1 LTRWEIIGYNR
12 INNEGERNMKQYE
25 VVISESL
32 AKWIKVE
39 ATSEEEAIKKVQEGY
54 WSEDDVVK
62 EDRLD
67 SSVEGAEEVTE

>member
-1 LTRWEIIGYNR
+1 MSNESLNT
-12 INNEGERNMKQYE
+12 NEGERNMKQYE

-39 ATSEEEAIKKVQEGY
+39 ATSEEEAIQKVQQGY

-67 SSVEGAEEVTE
+67 SSVEGAEEVVE

>member
-1 LTRWEIIGYNR
+1 
-12 INNEGERNMKQYE
+12 MKTYE
-25 VVISESL
+25 VVMSESL

-39 ATSEEEAIKKVQEGY
+39 ADNEEAAVEKVKQGY

-67 SSVEGAEEVTE
+67 CSVEGVEEVIE

>member
-1 LTRWEIIGYNR
+1 LDAFTTK
-12 INNEGERNMKQYE
+12 GENMTKTYE

-32 AKWIKVE
+32 AKWIKVK
-39 ATSEEEAIKKVQEGY
+39 ATSEEDAIQKVQQGY

-67 SSVEGAEEVTE
+67 SSVEGAEEVQDD

>member
-1 LTRWEIIGYNR
+1 MT
-12 INNEGERNMKQYE
+12 KTYE
-25 VVISESL
+25 VVISEVL

-39 ATSEEEAIKKVQEGY
+39 ATSEEDAVQKVQQGY

-67 SSVEGAEEVTE
+67 SSVEGAEEVQDG

>member
-1 LTRWEIIGYNR
+1 MSNESLNT
-12 INNEGERNMKQYE
+12 NEGERNMKQYE

-39 ATSEEEAIKKVQEGY
+39 ATSEEEAIKKVQQGY
-54 WSEDDVVK
+54 WSEDDVIK

>member
-1 LTRWEIIGYNR
+1 MT
-12 INNEGERNMKQYE
+12 KTYE

-39 ATSEEEAIKKVQEGY
+39 ATSEEEAIKKVQQGY
-54 WSEDDVVK
+54 WSEDDVIK

-67 SSVEGAEEVTE
+67 SSVEGAEEVIE